1 MLRVQVSGAEE
12 SENCPAAE
20 SFVVS
25 LYQDGKLIGVQPVE
39 ASGARSTA
47 AAVFADLEDDT
58 VYTAKAY
65 AVSAVG
71 RSDAVSAEGR
81 TQVKKDHETETPAT
95 DEPGTEQPGTETPD
109 TETPATETPAT
120 DEPATDEPEETETET
135 KAETETEKK
144 NPDSRNDKTDQN
156 SRNNQKNTGAPKTGD
171 DTGMMLWV
179 WILLSAGGA
188 AAALIIYRKRET
200 I

>member
-1 MLRVQVSGAEE
+1 MK
-12 SENCPAAE
+12 
-20 SFVVS
+20 
-25 LYQDGKLIGVQPVE
+25 KLTIYEKKLVATAYPLVE
-39 ASGARSTA
+39 AM
-47 AAVFADLEDDT
+47 LEYFNLSDNSIEDWHGT
-58 VYTAKAY
+58 ICVWICE
-65 AVSAVG
+65 SAVYWN
-71 RSDAVSAEGR
+71 
-81 TQVKKDHETETPAT
+81 K
-95 DEPGTEQPGTETPD
+95 
-109 TETPATETPAT
+109 
-120 DEPATDEPEETETET
+120 
-135 KAETETEKK
+135 TEKK